1 MITVKQMDKW
11 EALESTLE
19 KEAEGRNREAGGT
32 IVEVR
37 RLPEGHMML
46 IHKKTF
52 KRLSLTYLRGPDSLR
67 IEDAAGN
74 TSIEK
79 LPEFLPTFAADL
91 IQRLS

>member
-1 MITVKQMDKW
+1 MDKW
-11 EALESTLE
+11 EALENTLE
-19 KEAEGRNREAGGT
+19 KEAEDSNREAGDT
-32 IVEVR
+32 IVETR

-46 IHKKTF
+46 IHKKTY
-52 KRLSLTYLRGPDSLR
+52 KRLRLTYLRGPDAIR

-79 LPEFLPTFAADL
+79 LPETLPTFAADL